1 MLRPVHVA
9 CLEIQLAS
17 SVHGHFLLRCASAPR
32 GLGLLVARLG
42 SVQLPHLHVLLALE
56 AVEQVLGETLVKVEL
71 EACEHLGEHVGRS
84 RVGRAVPLG
93 ELLEN
98 LLDIGCAWEGDE
110 LLFPRDVFPVVDE
123 LRLERLGQDE
133 AQIRLALVV
142 VRLGGVAAPLRPT
155 PAARRAWASGAAA
168 LVARICLGSRGGV
181 LCVRRRD
188 GRRCG
193 RFGLV
198 RIDEGLLP
206 REILVRVLEQARVG
220 HPLVPCLFPA
230 LVVHQ
235 VVRPHGAM
243 LILCALPV
251 FGHQDLGLVHERP
264 VEAQHLFLRL
274 VLHRGARTWAAC
286 AASAATRSSATWPW
300 RDGRARLACVEDT
313 LAGRT
318 MEHWKQ
324 WTASVGPLGQKLTER
339 FGTLN
344 QQARER
350 FGHAQ
355 DLTELPAEYKQLEQ
369 RVDAL
374 KSAHQH
380 MVRTIKT
387 YESEAYD
394 YPHALQ
400 ESVTHG
406 AQHLGHT
413 LSTWAAQATK
423 SAAPAPAASASHPRT
438 LSHAIARSATA
449 AAMDLSQCPPKVP
462 AYAEGELVDTT
473 ESKLAELLRRFAVAQ
488 DAVGHARLHQDQSI
502 VYSFLVVWNTFGAQ
516 IQMAL
521 RARQQVRDARL
532 HLDGWR
538 AHLKSAEQSSTPSS
552 SKLASLREE
561 VEQAEDKLVSATE
574 EAISLM
580 KTVLDNPE
588 PIKSLAQLVQAQ
600 LAYHRSAAATL
611 EQLSADM
618 SDVVTSVETDF
629 RASRE

>member
-1 MLRPVHVA
+1 MRGERCHALCCHVVLAGRP
-9 CLEIQLAS
+9 
-17 SVHGHFLLRCASAPR
+17 
-32 GLGLLVARLG
+32 
-42 SVQLPHLHVLLALE
+42 LAL
-56 AVEQVLGETLVKVEL
+56 
-71 EACEHLGEHVGRS
+71 
-84 RVGRAVPLG
+84 
-93 ELLEN
+93 
-98 LLDIGCAWEGDE
+98 
-110 LLFPRDVFPVVDE
+110 
-123 LRLERLGQDE
+123 
-133 AQIRLALVV
+133 
-142 VRLGGVAAPLRPT
+142 GV
-155 PAARRAWASGAAA
+155 
-168 LVARICLGSRGGV
+168 RGG
-181 LCVRRRD
+181 RWS
-188 GRRCG
+188 
-193 RFGLV
+193 F
-198 RIDEGLLP
+198 
-206 REILVRVLEQARVG
+206 
-220 HPLVPCLFPA
+220 
-230 LVVHQ
+230 
-235 VVRPHGAM
+235 
-243 LILCALPV
+243 
-251 FGHQDLGLVHERP
+251 
-264 VEAQHLFLRL
+264 
-274 VLHRGARTWAAC
+274 
-286 AASAATRSSATWPW
+286 
-300 RDGRARLACVEDT
+300 
-313 LAGRT
+313 AGRT

-423 SAAPAPAASASHPRT
+423 SAAPAAPASETHPRT

-449 AAMDLSQCPPKVP
+449 AAMDLSQCPAKVP

-516 IQMAL
+516 IQLAL

-618 SDVVTSVETDF
+618 SDMVTSVETDF

>member
-1 MLRPVHVA
+1 MLCPVHVA
-9 CLEIQLAS
+9 RLEIQLAS

-32 GLGLLVARLG
+32 GLGLIVACLG
-42 SVQLPHLHVLLALE
+42 SVQLPQLHVLLALE

-71 EACEHLGEHVGRS
+71 EAREDLGEHVGRAC
-84 RVGRAVPLG
+84 VGRAVPLG
-93 ELLEN
+93 KLAEN
-98 LLDIGCAWEGDE
+98 LLDVRCAWEGDE

-142 VRLGGVAAPLRPT
+142 VRLGGVAASLGPA
-155 PAARRAWASGAAA
+155 PAARRAWAGGAAP
-168 LVARICLGSRGGV
+168 VARICLGSRGGV
-181 LCVRRRD
+181 LCVRRR
-188 GRRCG
+188 GRL
-193 RFGLV
+193 GLV
-198 RIDEGLLP
+198 RVDEGLLP

-274 VLHRGARTWAAC
+274 VLHRGAQELAAC
-286 AASAATRSSATWPW
+286 VASAATRSGATWCW
-300 RDGRARLACVEDT
+300 RDGRWRWACVEDT
-313 LAGRT
+313 FAGRT

-423 SAAPAPAASASHPRT
+423 SAAPAAPASETQPRT

-449 AAMDLSQCPPKVP
+449 AAMDLSQCPAKVP

-618 SDVVTSVETDF
+618 SDTVTSVETDF